1 MASKEKLNTLI
12 EEVKSAVLEEVL
24 AEVEKMFEEFANSDF
39 SDLRS
44 NLLGDKG
51 DQGEVGLQ
59 GIQGIKGDLGPQGP
73 KGDTG
78 PKGEKGDFVVGAQ
91 GPKGEKGDAGV
102 GSPDTGEQIVGKI
115 NALEAIEGKQIDASH
130 IKNLI
135 SLIKK
140 HSEGAIRLGGGGIT
154 LETPTGTVNG
164 VNTIFD
170 VTMSPK
176 YLIVDGMSKFQD
188 VHYTLAGSRITIT
201 DGAPPVTFIRA
212 IV

>member
-24 AEVEKMFEEFANSDF
+24 ADVEKMFEEFANSDF

-59 GIQGIKGDLGPQGP
+59 GIQGI
-73 KGDTG
+73 
-78 PKGEKGDFVVGAQ
+78 
-91 GPKGEKGDAGV
+91 KGDAGV

-140 HSEGAIRLGGGGIT
+140 HSE
-154 LETPTGTVNG
+154 
-164 VNTIFD
+164 
-170 VTMSPK
+170 
-176 YLIVDGMSKFQD
+176 
-188 VHYTLAGSRITIT
+188 
-201 DGAPPVTFIRA
+201 
-212 IV
+212 

>member
-51 DQGEVGLQ
+51 AQGEVGLQ